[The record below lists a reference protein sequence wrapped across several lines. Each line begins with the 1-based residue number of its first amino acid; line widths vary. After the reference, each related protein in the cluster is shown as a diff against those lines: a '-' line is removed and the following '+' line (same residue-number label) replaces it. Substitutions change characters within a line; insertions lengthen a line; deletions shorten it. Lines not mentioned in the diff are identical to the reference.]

1 MKKVVTFLLF
11 ASSLLSASAAVRGD
25 VTGNNTVDIA
35 DVNEVINVMLGKATN
50 PLADVTADG
59 TVDIA
64 DVNMVINIMLGKDV
78 PEPQL
83 PTHYTVNGVE
93 FDMVNVEGGT
103 FIMGATDEQTSY
115 ALECEFPAHQVTLSS
130 FQIGMTEVTQEL
142 WLAVMGTNPSR
153 FTGDLQCPVEYVK
166 WIDCQEFINKLNE
179 LTGAHF
185 RLPTEAEWEFAAR
198 GGNQSNGYRYAG
210 SNNLSQVAWYKSNSS
225 SKTHPVGKKAPNE
238 LGIYDMSGNVWEWC
252 NDWYAG
258 VYPDEAQTN
267 PAGPDSNEWDCK
279 VYRGGGWEKEATFC
293 RVSARANGSYN
304 GFFSKYNFLGLRLAQ

>member
-1 MKKVVTFLLF
+1 MKRFCLIFL
-11 ASSLLSASAAVRGD
+11 AVIAVATMNAAIKGD
-25 VTGNNTVDIA
+25 VTGDNEVDVA
-35 DVNEVINVMLGKATN
+35 DVNEVINVMLGNSSN
-50 PLADVTADG
+50 PMGDVTGDG
-59 TVDIA
+59 VVDVA
-64 DVNMVINIMLGKDV
+64 DVNLIINIMLGKTV
-78 PEPQL
+78 PEPEL

-103 FIMGATDEQTSY
+103 FMMGATDEQTSY

-130 FQIGMTEVTQEL
+130 YQIGMTEVTQEL

-166 WIDCQEFINKLNE
+166 WIECQEFINKLNE

-198 GGNQSNGYRYAG
+198 GGNQSNGYLYAG
-210 SNNLSQVAWYKSNSS
+210 GNTLSQVAWYKSNSS

-252 NDWYAG
+252 NDWYEG
-258 VYPDEAQTN
+258 VYPEEAQTN
-267 PAGPDSNEWDCK
+267 PVGPDSNEWDCK
-279 VYRGGGWEKEATFC
+279 VYRGGGWYDGATDVSRRYASGPNNPNVTVGF
-293 RVSARANGSYN
+293 RVVRSSD
-304 GFFSKYNFLGLRLAQ
+304 